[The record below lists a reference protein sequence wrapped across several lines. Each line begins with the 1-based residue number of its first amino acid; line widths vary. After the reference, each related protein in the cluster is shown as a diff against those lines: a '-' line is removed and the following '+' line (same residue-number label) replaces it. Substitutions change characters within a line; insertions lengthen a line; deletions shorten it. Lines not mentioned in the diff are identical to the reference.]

1 MERDSGDVV
10 DRFCISVLKMERIGE
25 KESIWEFEHMKKGWE
40 ELSEKH
46 PSVRWDIF
54 FNEMLEY
61 HKNIWDLESA
71 VRQGA
76 LDHDH
81 AEIGR
86 RAIQIRDWNKKR
98 IELKNT
104 INALVGEGIK
114 DVRKN
119 HLSA

>member
-1 MERDSGDVV
+1 MERDSGDIL

-25 KESIWEFEHMKKGWE
+25 KEAVWEFEYMKKGWE
-40 ELSEKH
+40 ELPVKH
-46 PSVRWDIF
+46 PLVEWDIF
-54 FNEMLEY
+54 FNEMLQY

-71 VRQGA
+71 VRKGA

-86 RAIQIRDWNKKR
+86 RAIQIREWNKKR
-98 IELKNT
+98 IELKNKVNE
-104 INALVGEGIK
+104 IVGEGVR

-119 HLSA
+119 HLSQ